1 VIVHSFVDAHI
12 VCLVPNRTK
21 MAKPGKPDSP
31 RESVREKMHR
41 YFRFRSSIYGR
52 VVTIIT
58 LAAVVLFISFSAILR
73 TVYINYFNTVLKQNG
88 NNVGAIVEGS
98 LYKSMLE
105 NDKSTLHGT
114 LDIINTM
121 PGIDDVNLYDQND
134 NLAYSSFAADAKNHS
149 NPDCISCH
157 SDLGQ
162 IFSRN
167 ERSYMIIDAESDCA
181 MNPNKPGE
189 RHMLIRRPILNE
201 LSCYTAACH
210 AHSRDEEVLGSLII
224 RMPLRDLD
232 SALHKSS
239 IQFLIMALL
248 ISGIIVT
255 VLIWFTRKR
264 IREPLL
270 GIVSASEAV
279 SQGEMSTR
287 LEIKPDLLDDMK
299 MVSTAFNNMLDHIDN
314 ATSELENWSKQLEYK
329 VRKKS
334 EELSEAH
341 NELVNVE
348 RIASLGKLSASV
360 AHEINNP
367 LSGILVYTKLVHKQV
382 ESQDLTPARK
392 QNILRQLKL
401 IETETKRCG
410 DIVKGLLDFSRKNQE
425 DFEDRHLNEIV
436 EGTYELM
443 LHHVKIAN
451 IRFLVM
457 TEAKADLVR
466 CSANQIKQAC
476 VALLVNA
483 SEAVAENGEISIRT
497 RNTDGTTV
505 RIEITDNGSGIAP
518 EDVPHIF
525 EPFFTTKQDASGI
538 GLGLSIVHGIV
549 QNHKGRI
556 EVDSA
561 VGRGT
566 TISMILPLKTE

>member
-1 VIVHSFVDAHI
+1 
-12 VCLVPNRTK
+12 

>member
-1 VIVHSFVDAHI
+1 
-12 VCLVPNRTK
+12 
-21 MAKPGKPDSP
+21 
-31 RESVREKMHR
+31 
-41 YFRFRSSIYGR
+41 
-52 VVTIIT
+52 
-58 LAAVVLFISFSAILR
+58 
-73 TVYINYFNTVLKQNG
+73 
-88 NNVGAIVEGS
+88 
-98 LYKSMLE
+98 
-105 NDKSTLHGT
+105 
-114 LDIINTM
+114 
-121 PGIDDVNLYDQND
+121 
-134 NLAYSSFAADAKNHS
+134 
-149 NPDCISCH
+149 
-157 SDLGQ
+157 
-162 IFSRN
+162 
-167 ERSYMIIDAESDCA
+167 
-181 MNPNKPGE
+181 
-189 RHMLIRRPILNE
+189 
-201 LSCYTAACH
+201 
-210 AHSRDEEVLGSLII
+210 
-224 RMPLRDLD
+224 
-232 SALHKSS
+232 
-239 IQFLIMALL
+239 
-248 ISGIIVT
+248 VT

-287 LEIKPDLLDDMK
+287 LDIKPDLLDDMK

>member
-1 VIVHSFVDAHI
+1 
-12 VCLVPNRTK
+12 

-287 LEIKPDLLDDMK
+287 LDIKPDLLDDMK

-367 LSGILVYTKLVHKQV
+367 LSGILVYTKLVHKQM

>member
-1 VIVHSFVDAHI
+1 
-12 VCLVPNRTK
+12 
-21 MAKPGKPDSP
+21 MAKPGNADNPG
-31 RESVREKMHR
+31 ESLREKMRR
-41 YFRFRSSIYGR
+41 YFRFRSTIYGR

-58 LAAVVLFISFSAILR
+58 LAAIVLFISFSAIFR
-73 TVYINYFNTVLKQNG
+73 TVYVNYFNTVLKQNG

-98 LYKSMLE
+98 LYTSMLE

-134 NLAYSSFAADAKNHS
+134 NLAYSSFAADARNHS

-157 SDLGQ
+157 TDLGQ
-162 IFSRN
+162 MFSRN

-181 MNPNKPGE
+181 MNPNRPGE

-210 AHSRDEEVLGSLII
+210 AHSRDDEVLGSLII

-232 SALHKSS
+232 SALSKSS
-239 IQFLIMALL
+239 VQFLLVALL
-248 ISGIIVT
+248 ISGIIVMI
-255 VLIWFTRKR
+255 LIWFTSRR
-264 IREPLL
+264 IKAPLL
-270 GIVSASEAV
+270 GIIKASEAV
-279 SQGEMSTR
+279 SQGEVNTR
-287 LEIKPDLLDDMK
+287 LDIKPNLLDDMK
-299 MVSTAFNNMLDHIDN
+299 MVSMAFNNMLDHIDN
-314 ATSELENWSKQLEYK
+314 ATRELENWSKQLEYK
-329 VRKKS
+329 VQKKS

-341 NELVNVE
+341 NELMNVE

-367 LSGILVYTKLVHKQV
+367 LSGILIYTKLVHKQIDSH
-382 ESQDLTPARK
+382 ELTEAKK

-401 IETETKRCG
+401 IEAETKRCG
-410 DIVKGLLDFSRKNQE
+410 DIVKGLLDFSRKDQE
-425 DFEDRHLNEIV
+425 DFEDVHLNKIV

-443 LHHVKIAN
+443 LHHVKISN
-451 IRFLVM
+451 IRFNVL

-497 RNTDGTTV
+497 RNSGSTTV
-505 RIEITDNGSGIAP
+505 RIEISDNGSGIAP

-525 EPFFTTKQDASGI
+525 EPFFTTKQDTSGI

-549 QNHKGRI
+549 QNHNGKI
-556 EVDSA
+556 EVDSV

-566 TISMILPLKTE
+566 TISIILPLKTE

>member
-1 VIVHSFVDAHI
+1 
-12 VCLVPNRTK
+12 
-21 MAKPGKPDSP
+21 MARRRKTDSP
-31 RESVREKMHR
+31 RESMGEKMRR
-41 YFRFRSSIYGR
+41 YFRFSSTIYGR

-58 LAAVVLFISFSAILR
+58 LAAVVLFISFSAIFR

-134 NLAYSSFAADAKNHS
+134 NLAYSSFAADARNHS

-157 SDLGQ
+157 TDLGQ
-162 IFSRN
+162 MFSRN
-167 ERSYMIIDAESDCA
+167 ERSYMIIDAKSDCA

-210 AHSRDEEVLGSLII
+210 AHSRDDEVLGSLII

-232 SALHKSS
+232 SALRKSS
-239 IQFLIMALL
+239 VQFLLMALL
-248 ISGIIVT
+248 ISGIIVMI
-255 VLIWFTRKR
+255 LIWFTRKR
-264 IREPLL
+264 IKAPLL
-270 GIVSASEAV
+270 GIISASEAV
-279 SQGEMSTR
+279 SQGEVSTR
-287 LEIKPDLLDDMK
+287 LDIKPNLLDDMK
-299 MVSTAFNNMLDHIDN
+299 MVSMAFNNMLDHIDN
-314 ATSELENWSKQLEYK
+314 ATRELENWSKQLEYK
-329 VRKKS
+329 VQKKS

-341 NELVNVE
+341 NELMNVE

-367 LSGILVYTKLVHKQV
+367 LSGILIYTKLVHKQV
-382 ESQDLTPARK
+382 ESQDLTAAKK

-410 DIVKGLLDFSRKNQE
+410 DIVKGLLDFSRKDQE
-425 DFEDRHLNEIV
+425 DFEERHLNEIV

-443 LHHVKIAN
+443 LHHVKISN
-451 IRFLVM
+451 IRFTVM

-483 SEAVAENGEISIRT
+483 SEAVTENGEISIRT
-497 RNTDGTTV
+497 RNSDSTTV
-505 RIEITDNGSGIAP
+505 RIEISDNGSGIAP
-518 EDVPHIF
+518 EDIPHIF

-549 QNHKGRI
+549 QNHNGRI

-566 TISMILPLKTE
+566 TISIILPLKTE

>member
-1 VIVHSFVDAHI
+1 MIVHSFVDAHI

-21 MAKPGKPDSP
+21 MAKQGKPDSP

-189 RHMLIRRPILNE
+189 RHMLIRRPIFNE

-287 LEIKPDLLDDMK
+287 LDIKPDLLDDMK

>member
-1 VIVHSFVDAHI
+1 
-12 VCLVPNRTK
+12 
-21 MAKPGKPDSP
+21 MAKQGKPDSP